1 MAASRSLKALSNLIT
16 RSGNVKPTS
25 ISLSNLLFARHHRVL
40 LQPNA
45 AYRAAV
51 LHEIAKP
58 LVVEEVA
65 AITKLKDLEV
75 GHYSE

>member
-1 MAASRSLKALSNLIT
+1 
-16 RSGNVKPTS
+16 
-25 ISLSNLLFARHHRVL
+25 LFARNHRVL

-58 LVVEEVA
+58 LIVEEVT

-75 GHYSE
+75 SHCCECGYFLAFVM